1 MRWIFLL
8 VVLLFWIGVD
18 LYFFQAVKTLFRGNK
33 GKIIRHIYI
42 VFSLL
47 LYTLIGVSIAF
58 NGHPTALNYKNLVV
72 SVLFIGMIARLFAL
86 PWLIL
91 DDVRRLLIGFKNL
104 LRRKLTSSETS
115 SSEISNGITRSEF
128 LSRAA
133 LITAG
138 IPLVGLTY

>member
-18 LYFFQAVKTLFRGNK
+18 LYFFQAVKTLFRSNK

-47 LYTLIGVSIAF
+47 LYALIGVSIAF

-72 SVLFIGMIARLFAL
+72 SVLFIGLLLRLLSLPCLLFASFLLLLLFFPPLLLL
-86 PWLIL
+86 PFPSSFPS
-91 DDVRRLLIGFKNL
+91 LL
-104 LRRKLTSSETS
+104 
-115 SSEISNGITRSEF
+115 
-128 LSRAA
+128 
-133 LITAG
+133 
-138 IPLVGLTY
+138 